1 MRLTRHLLA
10 GAAALA
16 FVGPAAAAPLLASVF
31 TDHAVLQ
38 RDRPIQVWGVAA
50 PNAAVSI
57 DLSGQAVTATA
68 DAQGRWSAQLPAR
81 TAGAAPLTLTVK
93 AGSETQTVSDLLV
106 GDVWLCSGQS
116 NMEYPLRRALQ
127 GEAEAQNAAD
137 PQIRLL
143 QTGRTS
149 LPHPTDT
156 LPAYAVWKTSSYDSA
171 NNFSAACWFMGR
183 EIKKTTNAPV
193 GLIDAT
199 WGGSVIQDW
208 ISGAGLKA
216 LGNYNE
222 GLSVL
227 ADYAQDPAKGMARW
241 GAMLDRWAVKVEPHA
256 ANWAKPG
263 FDDRAWKTMP
273 AQQFWETNPGLE
285 TFDGTI
291 WLRATITLT
300 KAQAAAQA
308 KGGATLV
315 LGPVDDIDTTF
326 VNGRAVGSQEG
337 WDAKRA
343 YAVPAGVLK
352 AGANV
357 VAVRAIDAG
366 GGGGAWGPA
375 KDKGL
380 KLADGSF
387 VPLGDSWRYKVST
400 NLSDTGLPPHA
411 PWLGASGLSTLHN
424 GMIAPLAP
432 YGVKGFA
439 WYQGE
444 ANVTEAPEY
453 ARLMPAL
460 IADWRRAF
468 AAPDAPFLMVQLAS
482 FGPQTDKPGVSRWA
496 ELRDVQRRT
505 VAADPNTGLASAVD
519 IGSPYDIHPAD
530 KLQVGLRLAGL
541 ARKLAYGETA
551 LNASGPAPVSAVRDG
566 ADVVVTLDQPAV
578 VYGSARPAGFELCD
592 AAESC
597 RFVDA
602 AVDGAKVRLT
612 VPAGYA
618 AVKVRFAWADSPV
631 LNLYGQN
638 RLPATPFELKIPL
651 S

>member
-16 FVGPAAAAPLLASVF
+16 VVSPAAAAPLLASVF

-50 PNAAVSI
+50 PNTAVSV
-57 DLSGQAVTATA
+57 DLSGQGVSATA
-68 DAQGRWSAQLPAR
+68 DASGRWSARLPAR
-81 TAGAAPLTLTVK
+81 PASAAPLTLTVK
-93 AGSETQTVSDLLV
+93 AGGAVQTVSDLLV

-116 NMEYPLRRALQ
+116 NMEYPLRRALN
-127 GEAEAQNAAD
+127 GEVEAAAATD

-143 QTGRTS
+143 QTGRVS
-149 LPHPTDT
+149 LPNPTDA
-156 LPAYAVWKTSSYDSA
+156 LPAYAAWKTSSYEAA
-171 NNFSAACWFMGR
+171 NNFSAACFFMGR
-183 EIKKTTNAPV
+183 EIRKTQGVPV

-199 WGGSVIQDW
+199 WGGSIIQDW
-208 ISGAGLKA
+208 ISGEGLKA
-216 LGNYNE
+216 LGGYDE

-227 ADYAQDPAKGMARW
+227 ADYAKDPAKGMARW
-241 GAMLDRWAVKVEPHA
+241 GGMLDRWAAKVEPHA
-256 ANWAKPG
+256 AGWAKPD
-263 FDDRAWKTMP
+263 FDDRAWATMP
-273 AQQFWETNPGLE
+273 AEQFWETNPGLE

-291 WLRATITLT
+291 WLRAEITLT

-308 KGGATLV
+308 KGAATLM
-315 LGPVDDIDTTF
+315 LGPIDDMDTTF
-326 VNGRAVGSQEG
+326 VNGRQVGSQEG
-337 WDAKRA
+337 WDFKRA
-343 YAVPAGVLK
+343 YAVPAGTLK
-352 AGANV
+352 AGRNV
-357 VAVRAIDAG
+357 IAVRAIDTG

-387 VPLGDSWRYKVST
+387 APMGGTWRYKVST
-400 NLSDTGLPPHA
+400 KLADTGLPPHA

-444 ANVTEAPEY
+444 SNVTEAKEY
-453 ARLMPAL
+453 ARLAPAL
-460 IADWRRAF
+460 VADWRRAF
-468 AAPDAPFLMVQLAS
+468 AAPDAPFLMVQLAA
-482 FGPQTDKPGVSRWA
+482 FGPQVDKPGVSRWA

-505 VAADPNTGLASAVD
+505 IAADPKMGLASAVD
-519 IGSPYDIHPAD
+519 LGSPYDIHPAD

-551 LNASGPAPVSAVRDG
+551 LNASGPVPLSARREG
-566 ADVVVTLDQPAV
+566 EAVVVTLDQAAV
-578 VYGSARPAGFELCD
+578 VYGSGRPAGFELCD

-602 AVDGAKVRLT
+602 AVEGDKVRLA

-631 LNLYGQN
+631 LNLYGAN
-638 RLPATPFELKIPL
+638 RLPATPFELPL
-651 S
+651 N

>member
-16 FVGPAAAAPLLASVF
+16 VVSPAVAAPLLASVF

-50 PNAAVSI
+50 PNAAVAI
-57 DLSGQAVTATA
+57 DLSGQAVTAAA

-81 TAGAAPLTLTVK
+81 AASAPPLTLTVT
-93 AGSETQTVSDLLV
+93 AGAETQTVSDLLV

-171 NNFSAACWFMGR
+171 NNFSAACYFMGR
-183 EIKKTTNAPV
+183 EIKKTTGAPV

-208 ISGAGLKA
+208 ISGPGLKA
-216 LGNYNE
+216 LGNYDE

-241 GAMLDRWAVKVEPHA
+241 GAMLDRWAAKVEPHA

-300 KAQAAAQA
+300 KAQAAQ
-308 KGGATLV
+308 GATLM

-326 VNGRAVGSQEG
+326 VNGRAIGSQEG

-357 VAVRAIDAG
+357 IAVRAIDAG

-387 VPLGDSWRYKVST
+387 VPLGASWRYKVST

-460 IADWRRAF
+460 IADWRREF
-468 AAPDAPFLMVQLAS
+468 AVPDAPFLMVQLAS

-541 ARKLAYGETA
+541 ARKLAYGEA
-551 LNASGPAPVSAVRDG
+551 SLNASGPVPVSAARDG

-602 AVDGAKVRLT
+602 SVEGSKVRLT
-612 VPAGYA
+612 VPVGYA

-631 LNLYGQN
+631 LNLYGAN
-638 RLPATPFELKIPL
+638 RLPATPFEIPL

>member
-1 MRLTRHLLA
+1 MTRHLLA

-16 FVGPAAAAPLLASVF
+16 FAAPAAAAPLLASVF

-38 RDRPIQVWGVAA
+38 RDKPIAVWGVAA
-50 PNAAVSI
+50 PNAAVAI
-57 DLSGQAVTATA
+57 DLSGQGATAIA
-68 DAQGRWSAQLPAR
+68 DAQGRWSAHLPAR
-81 TAGAAPLTLTVK
+81 AASAAPLTLTVK
-93 AGSETQTVSDLLV
+93 AGSETQTVSDLLI

-127 GEAEAQNAAD
+127 GEAEAASATD

-149 LPHPTDT
+149 LPHPSDK
-156 LPAYAVWKTSSYDSA
+156 LPAYAAWKTSSYDSA

-183 EIKKTTNAPV
+183 EIKKTTGVPV

-208 ISGAGLKA
+208 ISGPGLKA
-216 LGNYNE
+216 LGNYDE

-241 GAMLDRWAVKVEPHA
+241 GAMLDRWAAKAEPHA
-256 ANWAKPG
+256 AGWAKPD

-273 AQQFWETNPGLE
+273 AEQFWETNPGLE

-300 KAQAAAQA
+300 KAQAAQ
-308 KGGATLV
+308 GATLV

-343 YAVPAGVLK
+343 YAIPAGVLK

-380 KLADGSF
+380 KLADGAF
-387 VPLGDSWRYKVST
+387 VPLGASWRYKVST

-482 FGPQTDKPGVSRWA
+482 FGPQVDKPGVSRWA

-505 VAADPNTGLASAVD
+505 VAADPTTGLASAVD

-551 LNASGPAPVSAVRDG
+551 LNPSGPAPVSAVRDG
-566 ADVVVTLDQPAV
+566 DDVVVTLDQPAV

-592 AAESC
+592 APESC

-602 AVDGAKVRLT
+602 VVEGAKVRLT

-638 RLPATPFELKIPL
+638 RLPATPFELVVK
-651 S
+651 